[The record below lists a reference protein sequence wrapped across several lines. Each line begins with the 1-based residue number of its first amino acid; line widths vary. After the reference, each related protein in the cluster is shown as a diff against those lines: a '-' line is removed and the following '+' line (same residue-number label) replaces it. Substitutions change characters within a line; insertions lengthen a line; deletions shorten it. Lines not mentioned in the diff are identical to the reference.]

1 MTLSKFLV
9 LCFLPVVLVNILDS
23 LPQVIHQ
30 PSPMAEMP
38 SNPGGPSN
46 DIGSNGGHSGT
57 VQVQVIP
64 TQTGISSTNGSVTS
78 VLSNPGSLLTS
89 TGSNQDLTSN
99 QLSQLGL
106 RFPVDQ
112 QQKLLLAAQLQQLS
126 KNQQS
131 VNTSFVLQPTY
142 QVVSS
147 TPSVT
152 STKGWGCVDGLDSV
166 TLLWFDCVCWPYICD
181 IQLLIT

>member
-1 MTLSKFLV
+1 MEYFLSFISQAHPYGRPL
-9 LCFLPVVLVNILDS
+9 
-23 LPQVIHQ
+23 
-30 PSPMAEMP
+30 PMADM
-38 SNPGGPSN
+38 SSHPGGSSN

-64 TQTGISSTNGSVTS
+64 TQTGINSTNGSSTS
-78 VLSNPGSLLTS
+78 VLSNPGSLLAS
-89 TGSNQDLTSN
+89 SGSHHDLSSA

-131 VNTSFVLQPTY
+131 VNTSFVLQPTF

-147 TPSVT
+147 APSAT
-152 STKGWGCVDGLDSV
+152 STKG
-166 TLLWFDCVCWPYICD
+166 
-181 IQLLIT
+181 